1 MDMQRS
7 LGLDANGF
15 AVTGNRRQSIRYIN
29 LRLASLGIA
38 VETDDSNREFLT
50 MAHDLLATHREQMRL
65 LSKHLCPADQRIQ
78 DFLDH
83 ELANLPLV
91 GPVRLPNRTFVLDR
105 HGLARELS
113 MPVEGDSHQS
123 DILHSYRTAQ
133 GVLHNPKSDRRTT
146 QGVFHVASGGLPVPA
161 DKKEVPLVTYGNLLH
176 YALNPPTSLLK
187 LPFAA
192 GSGKDVDIMTSLLL
206 RPVVMPEVPGTWS
219 EKTME
224 VRFFA
229 PGSLVSNLDF
239 VESIF
244 GNAGDPFLPD
254 NDAGLDTHHWTG
266 TTGCVILAPHLTTL
280 KKKDLGLPHYDKAT
294 ERQRH
299 DGMCWKNA
307 DELYND
313 GSAFKITH
321 RTMAGVMVTILAD
334 NYYGYCKKEVKT
346 QIGFSANLFG
356 LAEEEH
362 AGGALAFPSYNLGDE
377 FRGDESIVG
386 ARGQTFA
393 ELVQRNG
400 DLMDV
405 QPSGYAIDRQYSD
418 IYYVPENVRINLPE
432 QIVSWEKDGKKQQ
445 LPLRAGITYVHP
457 SGYKVHLEKHPGAPS
472 WRLVG
477 TTAEGTFCHKPCT
490 VSGGGKSEISKPITD
505 AVIYGPIFVKD
516 FDKDMNEVEA
526 LCKRDYSDR
535 MLPHLRHDYSK
546 RPTRPLLSQKRSLGS
561 VIKMLTPSP
570 GEFTDEYNSWL
581 ETIPPHIRALTFI
594 VKRFYRPEW
603 GTDWRSC
610 FSVDII
616 NGRPGHELKFGDRKP
631 VGSYLRVGL
640 MPNGSWRTFKLRQD
654 FIAAQKVQMEDDIS
668 ASIVVPSKLLPALGD
683 HQSASVK
690 LVKNCE
696 YRLFQRP
703 DDAIHRGYDKVTEE
717 DMARDGLFCSN
728 FEPLDKTKIKALVDD
743 VVGLDQFTQPMRSR
757 VEQAVSS
764 DASWLVSSAHPR
776 MVGGKPT
783 KNPRYLQVRPD
794 LVAHRQ
800 KYLASIGT
808 RLFRKLK
815 TNEMVLHPVNAVLP
829 GRRNNP
835 PDHAA
840 GIRQL
845 AVYSPI
851 HYQELPE
858 LFMDFVASLSGKSPS
873 TTSAGSEGALT
884 KGPFN
889 AVRATAD
896 LNNALV
902 SYILCDFDGFTSATG
917 HVGPNVQV
925 DHDISLLIPEIWCR
939 LPIADR
945 DPTMLIREGHLEQVK
960 DFTHKGRTIE
970 ASRLG
975 YRITSKFVHT
985 YFGKI
990 FDTPEAVFSDD
1001 ILRPEK
1007 QNIDD
1012 FAAGVEYIIE
1022 SQRLSA
1028 IGYFDDGSIED
1039 ACPPLAAVL
1048 HCMVHGHYLGKSI
1061 NDPSVRALF
1070 TKENLLAS
1078 DWYRRRLHI
1087 KQEREIALW
1096 KRHAAYLQRFLQRDS
1111 HADEAHRLD
1120 IAGRLAHAEK
1130 RIALVSAPAYLDVL
1144 HGTIGADP
1152 MGKYVQTMS
1161 AKK

>member
-1 MDMQRS
+1 
-7 LGLDANGF
+7 
-15 AVTGNRRQSIRYIN
+15 
-29 LRLASLGIA
+29 
-38 VETDDSNREFLT
+38 
-50 MAHDLLATHREQMRL
+50 
-65 LSKHLCPADQRIQ
+65 
-78 DFLDH
+78 
-83 ELANLPLV
+83 
-91 GPVRLPNRTFVLDR
+91 
-105 HGLARELS
+105 
-113 MPVEGDSHQS
+113 
-123 DILHSYRTAQ
+123 
-133 GVLHNPKSDRRTT
+133 
-146 QGVFHVASGGLPVPA
+146 
-161 DKKEVPLVTYGNLLH
+161 
-176 YALNPPTSLLK
+176 
-187 LPFAA
+187 
-192 GSGKDVDIMTSLLL
+192 
-206 RPVVMPEVPGTWS
+206 
-219 EKTME
+219 
-224 VRFFA
+224 
-229 PGSLVSNLDF
+229 
-239 VESIF
+239 
-244 GNAGDPFLPD
+244 
-254 NDAGLDTHHWTG
+254 
-266 TTGCVILAPHLTTL
+266 
-280 KKKDLGLPHYDKAT
+280 
-294 ERQRH
+294 
-299 DGMCWKNA
+299 
-307 DELYND
+307 
-313 GSAFKITH
+313 
-321 RTMAGVMVTILAD
+321 
-334 NYYGYCKKEVKT
+334 
-346 QIGFSANLFG
+346 
-356 LAEEEH
+356 
-362 AGGALAFPSYNLGDE
+362 
-377 FRGDESIVG
+377 
-386 ARGQTFA
+386 
-393 ELVQRNG
+393 
-400 DLMDV
+400 
-405 QPSGYAIDRQYSD
+405 
-418 IYYVPENVRINLPE
+418 
-432 QIVSWEKDGKKQQ
+432 
-445 LPLRAGITYVHP
+445 
-457 SGYKVHLEKHPGAPS
+457 
-472 WRLVG
+472 
-477 TTAEGTFCHKPCT
+477 
-490 VSGGGKSEISKPITD
+490 
-505 AVIYGPIFVKD
+505 
-516 FDKDMNEVEA
+516 
-526 LCKRDYSDR
+526 
-535 MLPHLRHDYSK
+535 
-546 RPTRPLLSQKRSLGS
+546 
-561 VIKMLTPSP
+561 
-570 GEFTDEYNSWL
+570 
-581 ETIPPHIRALTFI
+581 
-594 VKRFYRPEW
+594 
-603 GTDWRSC
+603 
-610 FSVDII
+610 
-616 NGRPGHELKFGDRKP
+616 
-631 VGSYLRVGL
+631 
-640 MPNGSWRTFKLRQD
+640 
-654 FIAAQKVQMEDDIS
+654 
-668 ASIVVPSKLLPALGD
+668 
-683 HQSASVK
+683 
-690 LVKNCE
+690 
-696 YRLFQRP
+696 
-703 DDAIHRGYDKVTEE
+703 
-717 DMARDGLFCSN
+717 
-728 FEPLDKTKIKALVDD
+728 
-743 VVGLDQFTQPMRSR
+743 
-757 VEQAVSS
+757 
-764 DASWLVSSAHPR
+764 
-776 MVGGKPT
+776 
-783 KNPRYLQVRPD
+783 
-794 LVAHRQ
+794 
-800 KYLASIGT
+800 
-808 RLFRKLK
+808 
-815 TNEMVLHPVNAVLP
+815 MVLHPVNAVLP

-1007 QNIDD
+1007 QNI
-1012 FAAGVEYIIE
+1012 AAGVEYIIE